1 MRCLFPITR
10 AMRRVLTNPKDKG
23 RAAHRQK
30 MPRTVS
36 AGVKIYLIVTT
47 VALAFVC
54 GCGKTDD
61 REAPSAKA
69 EKPAERLPEKLV
81 KQPEPAPEPGGTV
94 VTSPEKPAEP
104 LPADFVNYTERVE
117 GRDGTVVTFEMIAVP
132 GGTFF
137 MGSPESETGRKKEEG
152 PQQQVTVGPFWI
164 SKTEVTWDEYEAFG
178 YPYRPKASPWMEK
191 YVDGVTCPTDPW
203 GDPYRDFGRDG
214 KPVIGVSWY
223 AGVVYCRWLSR
234 RTGKMYRLP
243 TEAEWEYA
251 SRAGAKGPYSFGDD
265 ASKLGEYAWYTDNAE
280 NSTHKVATK
289 KPNAW
294 GIYDMHGNVA
304 EWCLDWYDSKYY
316 SSLPSGKSLKDPQ
329 GPDSGKN
336 HVMRGGSWKSP
347 ADRVRSARRD
357 HSSSWWLGMDPQAPK
372 SHWWFVPADFL
383 GFRIIRPLHGE
394 EPLFPSMVNG
404 L

>member
-1 MRCLFPITR
+1 
-10 AMRRVLTNPKDKG
+10 MRRVLANPKDKG
-23 RAAHRQK
+23 RAAQRQN

-36 AGVKIYLIVTT
+36 AGVEMCLVVTM
-47 VALAFVC
+47 VALATVC

-61 REAPSAKA
+61 LEAPSAKA
-69 EKPAERLPEKLV
+69 EKPAERQPEKLV
-81 KQPEPAPEPGGTV
+81 KGTEPAPEPGGTV

-132 GGTFF
+132 GGTFL
-137 MGSPESETGRKKEEG
+137 MGSLDSETGRKKDEG
-152 PQQQVTVGPFWI
+152 PQHKVTVGPFWI

-178 YPYRPKASPWMEK
+178 YPYQPKASPWMEE

-203 GDPYRDFGRDG
+203 GDPYRGFGRDG
-214 KPVIGVSWY
+214 RPVVGVSWY
-223 AGVVYCRWLSR
+223 GAMVYNRWLSR

-251 SRAGAKGPYSFGDD
+251 SRAGAKGPHCFGDD
-265 ASKLGEYAWYTDNAE
+265 ASKLGEYAWYTENAE
-280 NSTHKVATK
+280 SSTHKVATK

-304 EWCLDWYDSKYY
+304 EWCLDWYDSKYCG
-316 SSLPSGKSLKDPQ
+316 SLPSGKWLKDPQ

-336 HVMRGGSWKSP
+336 HVFRGGSWKSP

-357 HSSSWWLGMDPQAPK
+357 RSSNWWLGLDPQDPK
-372 SHWWFVPADFL
+372 SHWWFVPTDFL
-383 GFRIIRPLHGE
+383 GFRVVRPLHGE
-394 EPLFPSMVNG
+394 EPPFPAMSNG